1 VHYSL
6 DTCLTLQDALDC
18 CDVHREHIWR
28 EASDADETKIL
39 ISGSYEPGSALDQS
53 CR

>member
-1 VHYSL
+1 ML
-6 DTCLTLQDALDC
+6 DTCLTLEGALNTCDA
-18 CDVHREHIWR
+18 HREHIWR

-39 ISGSYEPGSALDQS
+39 ISDSYKLGSALDQS